1 MASAAPTP
9 YDEVP
14 YHSNPIAQTH
24 PDRLATVALLFGLR
38 APALETCRV
47 LELGCA
53 AGGNLIPLA
62 VTLPDGRFVGV
73 DLSQRQVAMGQKTID
88 ALGLRNIRLEHRSIV
103 DIGPEFGEFDY
114 ILCHGVFSWV
124 PAAVQ
129 EKILDLCKQHLAP
142 SGIAYVSYNTYP
154 GWHMHRMIREVLCYH
169 ARRYTEPAQR
179 IGEARAFLDFLAGA
193 VPQEN
198 SPYGMLLK
206 NDLEFLR
213 QREDWYFFHEFLEEV
228 NEPIYF
234 HQFAERA
241 ASRGLQYLGE
251 ADVTMMTV
259 GTVPPKVEQ
268 VLRQLASDL
277 IHLQQ
282 YLDFLRNTQFRQS
295 LLCHDGIVLDRMRR
309 PENLTAFQ
317 VASPARPVAAQPDL
331 RSTAVEQF
339 KGPQGSLSTNDP
351 LMKTAMMVLIE
362 RWPQSL
368 SFEALGAAVWQRL
381 YPQGGPD
388 EKARA
393 GEMQKLAAR
402 LLNGY
407 TTTKLVELRMQPP
420 RCVVEV
426 SARPVTCPLARHQ
439 AAAGV
444 PVTNRRH
451 EARDLEA
458 VNRQLLCML
467 DGRHDH
473 AALLDQ
479 LLAWAA
485 EGKLTVQEEGQK
497 VSEAARLRALLE
509 RTLKVQLEVFARSA
523 LLVA

>member
-1 MASAAPTP
+1 MANAAPTS

-53 AGGNLIPLA
+53 AGGNLIPMA
-62 VTLPDGRFVGV
+62 VTLPDARFVGV
-73 DLSQRQVAMGQKTID
+73 DLSQRQVALGQQAID
-88 ALGLRNIRLEHRSIV
+88 ALGLSNIRLEQRNIV
-103 DIGPEFGEFDY
+103 DVGPEFGEFDY

-129 EKILDLCKQHLAP
+129 DKILAICKQHLAP
-142 SGIAYVSYNTYP
+142 NGIAYVSYNTYP

-169 ARRYTEPAQR
+169 ARRYADPAQR

-241 ASRGLQYLGE
+241 AAHGLQYLGE

-259 GTVPPKVEQ
+259 GTVAPKVEQ
-268 VLRQLASDL
+268 VLRQLAADL

-295 LLCHDGIVLDRMRR
+295 LLCHEGIALDRQRR

-362 RWPQSL
+362 RWPQTL
-368 SFEALGAAVWQRL
+368 SFEALGAAAWERL
-381 YPQGGPD
+381 YPHGGPD
-388 EKARA
+388 ERARA
-393 GEMQKLAAR
+393 AEMQKLAAR

-407 TTTKLVELRMQPP
+407 TTTKLVELRVQPP
-420 RCVVEV
+420 RCVVGV
-426 SARPVTCPLARHQ
+426 GARPVACPLARYQ
-439 AAAGV
+439 AATGM
-444 PVTNRRH
+444 PITNRRH
-451 EARDLEA
+451 EARNLEE
-458 VNRQLLCML
+458 VNRHLLRML

-473 AALLDQ
+473 AALLGQ
-479 LLAWAA
+479 LLAWVA
-485 EGKLTVQEEGQK
+485 EGKLTIQEEGQK
-497 VSEAARLRALLE
+497 VHEAARLRELLE
-509 RTLKVQLEVFARSA
+509 RMLKVQLEVFARSA

>member
-14 YHSNPIAQTH
+14 YHSNPIPQTH
-24 PDRLATVALLFGLR
+24 PDRLATVALLFGMQ
-38 APALETCRV
+38 APPLETCRV

-53 AGGNLIPLA
+53 AGGNLLPMA
-62 VTLPDGRFVGV
+62 VTLPEARFVGV
-73 DLSQRQVAMGQKTID
+73 DLSQRQVAMGQKTIA
-88 ALGLRNIRLEHRSIV
+88 ALGLGNVRLEHCSILDV
-103 DIGPEFGEFDY
+103 GPEFGEFDY

-129 EKILDLCKQHLAP
+129 DKILGICKGNLAP
-142 SGIAYVSYNTYP
+142 NGIAYVSYNTYP

-179 IGEARAFLDFLAGA
+179 VGQARAFLDFLAGA

-198 SPYGMLLK
+198 NPYGMLLK

-213 QREDWYFFHEFLEEV
+213 QRADWYFFHEFLEEV

-241 ASRGLQYLGE
+241 AARGLQYLGE

-259 GTVPPKVEQ
+259 GTVAPKVDQ

-309 PENLTAFQ
+309 PEHIPAFQ
-317 VASPARPVAAQPDL
+317 VASPARPVSAQPDVQ
-331 RSTAVEQF
+331 SNATEQF

-351 LMKTAMMVLIE
+351 LMKTAMMVLIG

-368 SFEALGAAVWQRL
+368 SFEALGTAVWERL
-381 YPQGGPD
+381 YPQGGPG
-388 EKARA
+388 EAARA
-393 GEMQKLAAR
+393 QEMQKLAVR

-407 TTTKLVELRMQPP
+407 TTTKLVELRMQPS

-426 SARPVTCPLARHQ
+426 SARPVACPLARYQ
-439 AAAGV
+439 AATGA

-451 EARDLEA
+451 EARGLEE
-458 VNRQLLCML
+458 VNRQLLHLL
-467 DGRHDH
+467 DGEHDH
-473 AALLDQ
+473 AALLEQ

-485 EGKLTVQEEGQK
+485 EGKLNVQAEGQK
-497 VSEAARLRALLE
+497 ITEPARLRVLLAQ
-509 RTLKVQLEVFARSA
+509 TLKMQLETFARSA